1 MNIQLL
7 ILEKCY
13 LKEITEFTMLIK
25 RTVSSALV
33 LISFFVTTTVFSVSV
48 NADSTGEKLF
58 MQNCMVCHADDGSG
72 AMPGVSDLTE
82 TREWLA
88 VSNSQ
93 LLVRLKAGIQ
103 KKGASVSMPPKG
115 GNPELSDSDL
125 KIIIRF
131 MRKEF

>member
-7 ILEKCY
+7 TLENSY

-25 RTVSSALV
+25 HTVSSTLV
-33 LISFFVTTTVFSVSV
+33 LISIFVTTAVFSISV

-82 TREWLA
+82 AREWLA
-88 VSNSQ
+88 ISDSQ

-103 KKGASVSMPPKG
+103 KKGAPVSMPPKG

-125 KIIIRF
+125 IMIIRF